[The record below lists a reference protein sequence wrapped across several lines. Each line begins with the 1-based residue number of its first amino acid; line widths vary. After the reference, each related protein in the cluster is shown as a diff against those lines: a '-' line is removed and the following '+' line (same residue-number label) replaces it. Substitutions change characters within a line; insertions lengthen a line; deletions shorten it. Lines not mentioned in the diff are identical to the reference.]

1 MIPTHLFRV
10 VIRTQESK
18 NSGLRQKNVGFE
30 LAMNYNSIKI
40 KEHRKNFNTIYFDA
54 KQEKYKNMKRE
65 ID

>member
-1 MIPTHLFRV
+1 
-10 VIRTQESK
+10 
-18 NSGLRQKNVGFE
+18 
-30 LAMNYNSIKI
+30 MNYNSIKI